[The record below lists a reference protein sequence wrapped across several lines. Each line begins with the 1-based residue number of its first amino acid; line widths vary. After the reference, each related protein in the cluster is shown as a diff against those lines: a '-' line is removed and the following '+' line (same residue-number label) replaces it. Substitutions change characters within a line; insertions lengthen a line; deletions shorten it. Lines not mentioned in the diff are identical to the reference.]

1 MAKRLST
8 MYDMRVYTISGK
20 EVGSVK
26 DFIVDLEEGRISR
39 FTLEPIMTVSKEDAV
54 RILRE
59 KSIFYENV
67 VSVSDIIL
75 ISPKKENA

>member
-1 MAKRLST
+1 